1 MGGLGI
7 DTSEPPGFSFG
18 CFLLD
23 VFFWTFSFGC
33 FLLDVFFWMFSF
45 WQWVGTISTTDRTLQ
60 TSCPWPD
67 DMNYL

>member
-33 FLLDVFFWMFSF
+33 FLLDVFFLA
-45 WQWVGTISTTDRTLQ
+45 VGGYDI
-60 TSCPWPD
+60 
-67 DMNYL
+67 NH